1 MFLSAAAL
9 IAGLAIPTATP
20 REELAARA
28 KQLGFP
34 QAERIARD
42 ALPGARLVAAGEATV
57 GTPRLGGD
65 PDLPPAMTWPTCR
78 GHRLTFLAQLPLA
91 DVAAVAPGAVPAS
104 GTLAVFAD
112 LKPDDSGVTRMEQEY
127 GHVGKDTCVVVRT
140 LRGTLARR
148 KTPKKIVALRSRPVQ
163 LKPTLT
169 VPDAYVAKER
179 YKLTKQQA
187 NDYWRL
193 ESETAAGTLGQQGDD
208 EPLHQILGWPQ
219 PVQDTPLYGCE
230 PDAKGLTHRL
240 LLQLGFDERLRFAI
254 GDGGVLF
261 LSGKPAD
268 LRAGRFGRLC
278 AQFDQG

>member
-1 MFLSAAAL
+1 MFLTAAAL

-20 REELAARA
+20 REELTARA

-34 QAERIARD
+34 QAEQIARD
-42 ALPGARLVAAGEATV
+42 ALPGARLVAGGEATV
-57 GTPRLGGD
+57 GAPRLGGD

-91 DVAAVAPGAVPAS
+91 DVAAVTPGAVPAS

-112 LKPDDSGVTRMEQEY
+112 LKPDESGVTRMEQEY

-148 KTPKKIVALRSRPVQ
+148 KTPKRIATLRSRPVQ

-193 ESETAAGTLGQQGDD
+193 ESGRRRERSAGRVTTSRCTRSSAGRSLCRTHRSTAASPT
-208 EPLHQILGWPQ
+208 
-219 PVQDTPLYGCE
+219 
-230 PDAKGLTHRL
+230 R
-240 LLQLGFDERLRFAI
+240 
-254 GDGGVLF
+254 
-261 LSGKPAD
+261 
-268 LRAGRFGRLC
+268 RASPTACCCSWASTSAC
-278 AQFDQG
+278 ASPSATAACSF